1 METIRLKLPNVDR
14 VGLVLDISNTLVSR
28 RINIISM
35 EVEPNITYLELES
48 MPETVRQ
55 EVVTAL
61 FAIPQILDVVP
72 VDLMPHQVRAE
83 QLKAV
88 MMAVS
93 DGIVAIDAGGVVTQ
107 YNPAAETILHLAREK
122 IIGCHLTA
130 CLPADM
136 PLLDTLQK

>member
-55 EVVTAL
+55 EVVTA
-61 FAIPQILDVVP
+61 
-72 VDLMPHQVRAE
+72 
-83 QLKAV
+83 
-88 MMAVS
+88 
-93 DGIVAIDAGGVVTQ
+93 
-107 YNPAAETILHLAREK
+107 
-122 IIGCHLTA
+122 
-130 CLPADM
+130 
-136 PLLDTLQK
+136 